1 MYVGGTNKK
10 MTETVLINEYNNM
23 TDEGIIAKIKDGDS
37 HALNYIMD
45 KYSELVNMKASKFFI
60 IGAEKGDIV
69 QEGLIGLYKATKAF
83 DLEKQNSF
91 KTFANM
97 CIERQIITA
106 IKTANRQKNIPL
118 NSAFSINAQLYDEND
133 ENDKEVVDIL
143 NAHCVED
150 PSDSIAKREYFEII
164 NKTINENLSEHERN
178 VLRYYEQNKSYAEIA
193 EKLNCKTKSV
203 DTAMTRIRRK
213 ANKIKKEVEEK
224 EES

>member
-1 MYVGGTNKK
+1 
-10 MTETVLINEYNNM
+10 MTETVLINEYTNM

-37 HALNYIMD
+37 QALNYIMD

-60 IGAEKGDIV
+60 VGAERGDIV

-83 DLEKQNSF
+83 DTDKQNSF

-118 NSAFSINAQLYDEND
+118 NSAFSINAQLYDENE

-150 PSDSIAKREYFEII
+150 PSDSLAKREYFNYI

-178 VLRYYEQNKSYAEIA
+178 VLRYYQQNKSYAEIA

-224 EES
+224 D

>member
-1 MYVGGTNKK
+1 
-10 MTETVLINEYNNM
+10 MTETLLINEYNNM
-23 TDEGIIAKIKDGDS
+23 TDEGIIAKIKDGDNE
-37 HALNYIMD
+37 ALDYIMN

-60 IGAEKGDIV
+60 VGAERGDIV

-83 DLEKQNSF
+83 NTEKQNSF

-118 NSAFSINAQLYDEND
+118 NSAFSINTQLYDEND

-143 NAHCVED
+143 NAHCIED
-150 PSDSIAKREYFEII
+150 PSDSITKREYFNYI
-164 NKTINENLSEHERN
+164 NKAINENLSDHERN
-178 VLRYYEQNKSYAEIA
+178 VLRYYQQNKSYAEIA

-224 EES
+224 NIK

>member
-1 MYVGGTNKK
+1 
-10 MTETVLINEYNNM
+10 MTETVLINEYTKM
-23 TDEGIIAKIKDGDS
+23 TDEGIIAKIKDGDNQ
-37 HALNYIMD
+37 ALNYIMD

-83 DLEKQNSF
+83 DTEKQNSF

-118 NSAFSINAQLYDEND
+118 NSAFSINAQLYDENE
-133 ENDKEVVDIL
+133 ENEKEVVDIL

-150 PSDSIAKREYFEII
+150 PSDSLAKREYFEFI
-164 NKTINENLSEHERN
+164 NKAINENLSDHERN
-178 VLRYYEQNKSYAEIA
+178 VLRYYQQNKSYAEIA

-213 ANKIKKEVEEK
+213 ANKIKREVEEK
-224 EES
+224 EEN

>member
-1 MYVGGTNKK
+1 
-10 MTETVLINEYNNM
+10 MTENVLMDNYSKM
-23 TDEGIIAKIKDGDS
+23 TDEGVIAKIKAGDS
-37 HALNYIMD
+37 NALNYIMN

-60 IGAEKGDIV
+60 VGAEKGDIV

-83 DLEKQNSF
+83 DTEKQNSF

-133 ENDKEVVDIL
+133 ENDKEIVDIL
-143 NAHCVED
+143 NAHCIED
-150 PSDSIAKREYFEII
+150 PSDSITRREYFNYI

-178 VLRYYEQNKSYAEIA
+178 VLKYYQQNKSYEEIA
-193 EKLNCKTKSV
+193 KKLNCKTKSV

-213 ANKIKKEVEEK
+213 ANKIKKEVQENEEK
-224 EES
+224 

>member
-1 MYVGGTNKK
+1 

-23 TDEGIIAKIKDGDS
+23 TDEGIIAKIKDGDNQ
-37 HALNYIMD
+37 ALNYIMD

-83 DLEKQNSF
+83 DTEKQNSF

-150 PSDSIAKREYFEII
+150 PSDSIAKREYFQFI
-164 NKTINENLSEHERN
+164 NKAINENLSEHERN
-178 VLRYYEQNKSYAEIA
+178 VLRYYQQNKSYAEIA

-224 EES
+224 EEN

>member
-1 MYVGGTNKK
+1 
-10 MTETVLINEYNNM
+10 MTENVLMDNYSKM
-23 TDEGIIAKIKDGDS
+23 TDEGVIAKIKAGDS
-37 HALNYIMD
+37 NALNYIMN

-60 IGAEKGDIV
+60 VGAEKGDIV

-83 DLEKQNSF
+83 DTEKQNSF

-133 ENDKEVVDIL
+133 ENDKEIVDIL
-143 NAHCVED
+143 NAHCIED
-150 PSDSIAKREYFEII
+150 PSDSITRREYFNYI

-178 VLRYYEQNKSYAEIA
+178 VLKYYQQNKSYEEI
-193 EKLNCKTKSV
+193 L
-203 DTAMTRIRRK
+203 DFLM
-213 ANKIKKEVEEK
+213 EE
-224 EES
+224 

>member
-1 MYVGGTNKK
+1 
-10 MTETVLINEYNNM
+10 MTETVLINEYTKM
-23 TDEGIIAKIKDGDS
+23 TDEGIIAKIKDGDNQ
-37 HALNYIMD
+37 ALNYIMD

-83 DLEKQNSF
+83 DTEKQNSF

-118 NSAFSINAQLYDEND
+118 NSALSINAQLYDEND
-133 ENDKEVVDIL
+133 ENDKEIVDIL
-143 NAHCVED
+143 NAHCAED
-150 PSDSIAKREYFEII
+150 PSDSITRKEYFDFI
-164 NKTINENLSEHERN
+164 NKAINDNLSEHERN
-178 VLRYYEQNKSYAEIA
+178 VLKYYQQNKTYEQIA
-193 EKLNCKTKSV
+193 KKLNCKTKSV

-213 ANKIKKEVEEK
+213 ANKIKKEVQEK
-224 EES
+224 DGE

>member
-1 MYVGGTNKK
+1 MSTQSELARN
-10 MTETVLINEYNNM
+10 YNNM
-23 TDEGIIAKIKDGDS
+23 TDENILQEVKLGDID
-37 HALNYIMD
+37 ALNYIMD

-60 IGAEKGDIV
+60 VGAERGDIV

-83 DLEKQNSF
+83 DTEKQNSF

-118 NSAFSINAQLYDEND
+118 NSALSINAQVYDENED
-133 ENDKEVVDIL
+133 NDKEIVDVL

-150 PSDSIAKREYFEII
+150 PSDSIAKREYFNYI
-164 NKTINENLSEHERN
+164 NKTINDNLSEHERN
-178 VLRYYEQNKSYAEIA
+178 VLKYYQQNKSYAEIA

-224 EES
+224 EEIDNRG

>member
-1 MYVGGTNKK
+1 
-10 MTETVLINEYNNM
+10 MTETVLINEYTNM
-23 TDEGIIAKIKDGDS
+23 TDEGIIAKIKDGDNQ
-37 HALNYIMD
+37 ALNYIMD

-83 DLEKQNSF
+83 DTEKQNSF

-133 ENDKEVVDIL
+133 ENEKEVVDIL

-150 PSDSIAKREYFEII
+150 PSDSLAKREYFEFI
-164 NKTINENLSEHERN
+164 NKAINENLSAHERN
-178 VLRYYEQNKSYAEIA
+178 VLKYYQQNKSYAEIA

-224 EES
+224 ETN

>member
-1 MYVGGTNKK
+1 
-10 MTETVLINEYNNM
+10 MTEAGLLKDYSNM
-23 TDEGIIAKIKDGDS
+23 TDESIIEQIKLGDKN
-37 HALNYIMD
+37 ALNYIMD

-60 IGAEKGDIV
+60 VGAERGDIV

-83 DLEKQNSF
+83 NTDKQNSF

-133 ENDKEVVDIL
+133 ENDKELVEIL
-143 NAHCVED
+143 NAHCIED
-150 PSDSIAKREYFEII
+150 PSDSITKKEYFNYI
-164 NKTINENLSEHERN
+164 NKAINENLSDHERN
-178 VLRYYEQNKSYAEIA
+178 VLRYYQQNKSYEEIA
-193 EKLNCKTKSV
+193 KKLNCKTKSV

-213 ANKIKKEVEEK
+213 ANKIKKEVQED
-224 EES
+224 ES

>member
-1 MYVGGTNKK
+1 MSTQSELARN
-10 MTETVLINEYNNM
+10 YNNM
-23 TDEGIIAKIKDGDS
+23 TDENILQEVKLGDID
-37 HALNYIMD
+37 ALNYIMD

-60 IGAEKGDIV
+60 VGAERGDIV

-83 DLEKQNSF
+83 DTEKQNSF

-118 NSAFSINAQLYDEND
+118 NSALSINAQVYDENED
-133 ENDKEVVDIL
+133 NDKEIVDVL

-150 PSDSIAKREYFEII
+150 PSDSIAKREYFNYI
-164 NKTINENLSEHERN
+164 NKTINDNLSEHERN
-178 VLRYYEQNKSYAEIA
+178 VLKYYQQNKTYEEIA
-193 EKLNCKTKSV
+193 KKLNCKTKSV

-213 ANKIKKEVEEK
+213 ANKIKKEVQEK
-224 EES
+224 DNS

>member
-1 MYVGGTNKK
+1 
-10 MTETVLINEYNNM
+10 MTETVLINEYSNM
-23 TDEGIIAKIKDGDS
+23 TDEGVIAKIKNGDS
-37 HALNYIMD
+37 QALNYIMD

-83 DLEKQNSF
+83 DIEKQNSF

-133 ENDKEVVDIL
+133 ENEKEVVDIL

-150 PSDSIAKREYFEII
+150 PSDSLAKREYFEFI
-164 NKTINENLSEHERN
+164 NNAINENLSVHERN
-178 VLRYYEQNKSYAEIA
+178 VLKYYQQNKSYAEIA

-224 EES
+224 EEN